1 MTSQQ
6 PISRNQ
12 TPANIGASPAVQPTR
27 DARTVD
33 GVAFKVV
40 LERLEQAAQD
50 LSRRSESLSDA
61 KDLSGAVAD
70 AASSLGDAL
79 ALRDSVL
86 EAYRGAQQASKPDG
100 GEAA

>member
-6 PISRNQ
+6 PISQNQ
-12 TPANIGASPAVQPTR
+12 AAVNIGASPSAQPTR
-27 DARTVD
+27 EARAVD
-33 GVAFKVV
+33 GVAFKAV
-40 LERLEQAAQD
+40 LERLELAAQD

-100 GEAA
+100 EDAA